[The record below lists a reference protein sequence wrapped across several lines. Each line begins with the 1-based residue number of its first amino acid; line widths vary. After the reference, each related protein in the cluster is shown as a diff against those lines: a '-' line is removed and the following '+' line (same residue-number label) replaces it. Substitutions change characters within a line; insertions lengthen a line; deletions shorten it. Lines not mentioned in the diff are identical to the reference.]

1 MCVFIILH
9 NIYFIIVVVQTSAI
23 NLVFKMYL

>member
-1 MCVFIILH
+1 MFFIILH
-9 NIYFIIVVVQTSAI
+9 NIYFVIVVVQTNAI